1 MRRLSRLDEAHYLV
15 GLPEHGDDRT
25 RARQPWYVAGLVL
38 IVGSIVLQQPVLV
51 VVGLL
56 VFTLGLIPDLWYR
69 FCLSGVVVSR
79 TFSTRRAQIG
89 DEVILTLTVENRKLL
104 PLPRIEI
111 QDEVPEEGVLIHGAF
126 LETSFKSLRA
136 QLVNILPLWAFQR
149 VTRRYRMRC
158 LARGIYTFGPMRVES
173 GDPFGFLEREAQI
186 EAVERLVVYPLI
198 VPVERLGLPS
208 HAPFG
213 ERKAPRRLLEDPLR
227 VAGVRAYA
235 QGDEPRRIHWK
246 ATARTGSLQSKVYE
260 SSTYHTLALF
270 VDVRVR
276 DDQILSYDAERLELA
291 LCTAASVASWGIEN
305 GYAVGLYANG
315 TLAEIDNASPLLH
328 LTEGADESDAL
339 RLARIILATS
349 VQPRVAPST
358 HRGQIVRIQE
368 TLARLIPYFAG
379 SIADVITR
387 EEAHLPFGSTAVYI
401 GTAPALSVPGVVAL
415 DRLHRRGHAVVALL
429 TGEEELPEHG
439 VPVIRVGD
447 ADTWAQLLRETLSV
461 PEGDSDGRA
470 SGSSASETEDV
481 PRTHLVLERY

>member
-1 MRRLSRLDEAHYLV
+1 MRPMRRLPRVDEAPYLI
-15 GLPEHGDDRT
+15 GLPERGDDRT
-25 RARQPWYVAGLVL
+25 RTRQPWYIAGFVL
-38 IVGSIVLQQPVLV
+38 ILGSIILRQPVLV

-56 VFTLGLIPDLWYR
+56 VITLGLIPDLWYR

-79 TFSTRRAQIG
+79 TFSTRHAQIG

-111 QDEVPEEGVLIHGAF
+111 QDEVPETGVTIRGAF
-126 LETSFKSLRA
+126 LETSVKSLRA

-158 LARGIYTFGPMRVES
+158 LTRGIYAFGPMRVES

-213 ERKAPRRLLEDPLR
+213 ERKAPRRFLEDPLR

-235 QGDEPRRIHWK
+235 LGDEPRRIHWK
-246 ATARTGSLQSKVYE
+246 ATARAGSLQSKVYE

-291 LCTAASVASWGIEN
+291 LCTAASVATWGVEN

-315 TLAEIDNASPLLH
+315 TLAEIDDPAPLH
-328 LTEGADESDAL
+328 QLTEVEEESDSL

-349 VQPRVAPST
+349 VQPRLAPST
-358 HRGQIVRIQE
+358 HSGQIVRVQE

-379 SIADVITR
+379 PIADVITR
-387 EEAHLPFGSTAVYI
+387 EEARLPFGSTVVYI
-401 GTAPALSVPGVVAL
+401 GSAPALGVPGVVAL
-415 DRLHRRGHAVVALL
+415 DRLRRRGHAVVALL

-439 VPVIRVGD
+439 VPVIRVGGAETWEQLQREALAEHPDD
-447 ADTWAQLLRETLSV
+447 AEAAETR
-461 PEGDSDGRA
+461 P
-470 SGSSASETEDV
+470 
-481 PRTHLVLERY
+481 THGLVLERY

>member
-1 MRRLSRLDEAHYLV
+1 MRNLPQLDETRYRM
-15 GLPEHGDDRT
+15 GLPARGDDRT
-25 RARQPWYVAGLVL
+25 RVRQPWYIAGFVL
-38 IVGSIVLQQPVLV
+38 IVGSIILRQPVLV

-56 VFTLGLIPDLWYR
+56 VITLGLIPDVWYR
-69 FCLSGVVVSR
+69 FCLAGVEVSR
-79 TFSTRRAQIG
+79 TFSTKRAQIG
-89 DEVILTLTVENRKLL
+89 DEVTLTLTVENRKLL

-111 QDEVPEEGVLIHGAF
+111 QDEVPEAGVLIRGAF
-126 LETSFKSLRA
+126 LETSIKSLRA

-158 LARGIYTFGPMRVES
+158 LARGVYTFGPMRIES

-213 ERKAPRRLLEDPLR
+213 ERKAPRRFLEDPLR
-227 VAGVRAYA
+227 VASVRAYA
-235 QGDEPRRIHWK
+235 PGDEPRRIHWK
-246 ATARTGSLQSKVYE
+246 ATARSGSLQSKVYE

-291 LCTAASVASWGIEN
+291 LCTAASVATWGVEN

-315 TLAEIDNASPLLH
+315 TLAEIGDASLQPH
-328 LTEGADESDAL
+328 LTEGEADSDAL

-349 VQPRVAPST
+349 VQPRIAPST
-358 HRGQIVRIQE
+358 HSGQIVRIQE

-379 SIADVITR
+379 PIADVITR
-387 EEAHLPFGSTAVYI
+387 EEARLPFGSTAVYI
-401 GTAPALSVPGVVAL
+401 GAAPALGVSGVVAL
-415 DRLHRRGHAVVALL
+415 DRLRRRGHAVVVLL

-439 VPVIRVGD
+439 VPVIRIGD
-447 ADTWAQLLRETLSV
+447 ADTWAQLQREALAM
-461 PEGDSDGRA
+461 PEGDADGA
-470 SGSSASETEDV
+470 SSASAASE
-481 PRTHLVLERY
+481 PRQGHGLVLERY